1 VAGWDLIGNE
11 RAVRALRAGISTGGA
26 NHAYVF
32 VGPEGTG
39 RSAAAKRLAMALNCT
54 GPEPPCGECAQ
65 CRRVVSGIH
74 ADVQTVSIE
83 NTEVAKKS
91 ISVEQLREV
100 EKAVALAPYEG
111 RMRVVII
118 DPAELMSDSA
128 QNSFLKALEEP
139 PPHAV
144 FVLITANDDRLL
156 ETIRSRCTRIEFRLV
171 PTADIEAA
179 LAIRGVEAD
188 RAKLL
193 ARLSGGR
200 PGWAIAAAEEEKLF
214 ERRGT
219 MLEMARSLPRLTVPE
234 RFDMA
239 EKLSDAFKRD
249 RDPVFR
255 QLDEWAGWWR
265 DVLLTQSGAGES
277 IANVDEAGAID
288 ADAREYSRSEVAR
301 FVLAIV
307 ETRTYLADNVQSRV
321 ALDALMLA
329 APQSAEARVD

>member
-1 VAGWDLIGNE
+1 MADWRLIGNE
-11 RAVRALRAGISTGGA
+11 RAVRALQAGLAAGRV

-32 VGPEGTG
+32 AGPEGTG
-39 RSAAAKRLAMALNCT
+39 RSAAAIRLAMALNCT
-54 GPEPPCGECAQ
+54 GAQTPCGECTQ
-65 CRRVVSGIH
+65 CRRVEGGIH
-74 ADVQTVSIE
+74 ADVQTISIE

-100 EKAVALAPYEG
+100 EAAVALAPYEG
-111 RMRVVII
+111 RTRVVII
-118 DPAELMSDSA
+118 DPADLMSDAA
-128 QNSFLKALEEP
+128 QNSFLKTLEEP

-144 FVLITANDDRLL
+144 FVLITANDDKLL

-171 PTADIEAA
+171 PTADIESA
-179 LAIRGVEAD
+179 LASRGVEPE

-200 PGWAIAAAEEEKLF
+200 PGWAITAARDDKLF
-214 ERRGT
+214 EQRAA
-219 MLEMARSLPRLTVPE
+219 MLDTARSLPRLTLPE

-265 DVLLTQSGAGES
+265 DVLLAQSGAGQS
-277 IANVDEAGAID
+277 IANVDEPGRIE
-288 ADAREYSRSEVAR
+288 ADAQEYSRADVAR
-301 FVLAIV
+301 FVQAIV
-307 ETRTYLADNVQSRV
+307 QTRTYLADNVQSRV

-329 APQSAEARVD
+329 VPQTTGTRVR